1 MDPIIA
7 SRSADDALTPV
18 QDVGRKGMVAAIPL
32 TTIIQ
37 GSKKF

>member
-7 SRSADDALTPV
+7 SRPTDDALTPV
-18 QDVGRKGMVAAIPL
+18 RSVGRKGPAAAIPS
-32 TTIIQ
+32 TTIVQ